1 MLALF
6 RFLSLRYW
14 LRHRGGFFLAALGV
28 ALGIAVFVSVQ
39 IANHS
44 ILAAFS
50 ATLDAVSGKANL
62 QITGGANGLPE
73 EVYLRL
79 KAQPDARIQAMAP
92 LISKTL
98 ISPTLQK
105 TKDDGGTQVLVLG
118 VDIFAEADFGRDFG
132 VGTREPDTSSRQD
145 ERQDPRAAPGGV
157 FAFLIDPR
165 AVAISRT
172 LADKYSL
179 QNGSA
184 LDLWVGARR
193 ENFTVRAILESE
205 QFKQTFGGDFVLMD
219 IAAAQEAFSLVGR
232 LSQIDFIVDEA
243 QLESVRTDLQKQ
255 VPADAVVQRPAQRGR
270 QISGMLA
277 AFQLTL
283 SALSCIALFVGA
295 FLIYNAIEI
304 AVVRRRHEIGILRA
318 VGAGRGQ
325 LMRLFLL
332 EASAIG
338 LFGSFWGVLLGL
350 FLARFTLLAVSKTVS
365 QLYLA
370 VKANEI
376 IVPAWLWWAAPLFG
390 TLLAVLSAYPPA
402 REAAGTAPR
411 DAMSRIS
418 LHHSAGEFARP
429 FAIAGLIFLA
439 IAFVLCLP
447 FFSALSSLAGFA
459 ATFFTLSG
467 FALLTPIITRASGQ
481 FAQQF
486 AGILFGIEGTLAG
499 SYLRRAL
506 HRSSLVVAALMVS
519 LALSIGISVMVRSFR
534 GTVADWVNI
543 AINAD
548 LYVSP
553 ATGFSGDT
561 GPGLPLEAVKF
572 ITSLPQVRLFDTIRG
587 AETTIGK
594 QPVFIAA
601 NELPALKSGDRKIK
615 FLSTAAGQDA
625 AINEFLAGR
634 AVLISERFE
643 HMLNY
648 RAGQKLTLVSPR
660 GPVTLPVA
668 GVFADYTPNECV
680 IYLPRPIYA
689 KNWGDN
695 GIDGLA
701 LHLQKG
707 ATVEEVQ
714 RLIWRKF
721 GTKYQM
727 TLSPN
732 ADLRK
737 SVFTTFDQTFA
748 VTYALQLIAILVASI
763 GVFDTLIALLLER
776 AREIAVLRAMGASTR
791 QILKMTFVEFALIA
805 LLAWAIGVAAG
816 LCLAWQLIRVINL
829 QIFGWTINFSLQ
841 PAVWFQGLV
850 LALLAA
856 LCAGYWPARSAARRN
871 LTEAL
876 QME

>member
-28 ALGIAVFVSVQ
+28 ALGIAVFVAVQ
-39 IANHS
+39 VANHS

-62 QITGGANGLPE
+62 QIMGGANGLPE

-79 KAQPDARIQAMAP
+79 KQKPDARLHAMAP

-98 ISPTLQK
+98 ISPSLQK
-105 TKDDGGTQVLVLG
+105 TKNDGGTQVLVLG
-118 VDIFAEADFGRDFG
+118 VDVFAEADFGRDFG
-132 VGTREPDTSSRQD
+132 VGQRKD
-145 ERQDPRAAPGGV
+145 ERQDPRGAPGSV

-172 LADKYSL
+172 LADKYKL
-179 QNGSA
+179 NNGSN

-193 ENFTVRAILESE
+193 EKFTVRAILEGE
-205 QFKQTFGGDFVLMD
+205 QFQHTFGGDFVLMD
-219 IAAAQEAFSLVGR
+219 IAAAQEAFSMVGR
-232 LSQIDFIVDEA
+232 LSQIDFIVDEN
-243 QLESVRTDLQKQ
+243 QLEKLRAALQKI

-304 AVVRRRHEIGILRA
+304 AVVRRRHEIGVLRA
-318 VGAGRGQ
+318 VGAARSQ
-325 LMRLFLL
+325 LTQLFLL
-332 EASAIG
+332 EAAAIG
-338 LFGSFWGVLLGL
+338 LFGSFCGILLGL
-350 FLARFTLLAVSKTVS
+350 FLARFALLAVSKTVS
-365 QLYLA
+365 QLYFA
-370 VKANEI
+370 VKADEI
-376 IVPAWLWWAAPLFG
+376 FVPLWLWWAAPLFG
-390 TLLAVLSAYPPA
+390 TMLAVLSAYPPA
-402 REAAGTAPR
+402 REAAGTSPR
-411 DAMSRIS
+411 NAMSRVS
-418 LHHSAGEFARP
+418 LHHSAGEFAKP
-429 FAIAGLIFLA
+429 FAIAGVVFLV

-447 FFSALSSLAGFA
+447 FFSALSTLAGFA

-467 FALLTPIITRASGQ
+467 FALLTPIITRQSGQ
-481 FAQQF
+481 WAQQF
-486 AGILFGIEGTLAG
+486 AGKIFGIEGTLAG

-561 GPGLPLEAVKF
+561 GPGLPPEAVKF
-572 ITSLPQVRLFDTIRG
+572 ITSLPEVRLFDTIRG
-587 AETTIGK
+587 ADTTIGK
-594 QPVFIAA
+594 QPVYIAA
-601 NELPALKSGDRKIK
+601 NELPALKTGDRKIK
-615 FLSTAAGQDA
+615 FLSTQNGQDA
-625 AINEFLAGR
+625 AIREFLAER
-634 AVLISERFE
+634 AILISERFE
-643 HMLNY
+643 NMLHY
-648 RAGQKLTLVSPR
+648 HAGQNLTLVSPR
-660 GPVTLPVA
+660 GPVTLPIA
-668 GVFADYTPNECV
+668 GVFSDYTPNECV

-689 KNWGDN
+689 KNWDDN
-695 GIDGLA
+695 GIDGIA
-701 LHLQKG
+701 LHLKKG

-714 RLIWRKF
+714 RIIRRQF
-721 GTKYQM
+721 AGKYEI

-732 ADLRK
+732 AALRA
-737 SVFTTFDQTFA
+737 SVFDTFDQTFA
-748 VTYALQLIAILVASI
+748 VTYALQLIAVLVAAI

-776 AREIAVLRAMGASTR
+776 AREIAVLRAMGASSR
-791 QILKMTFVEFALIA
+791 QILKMTFVEFAMIA
-805 LLAWAIGVAAG
+805 FLAWIIGVAAG

-829 QIFGWTINFSLQ
+829 QIFGWTINFSWQ
-841 PAVWFQGLV
+841 PQVWLQGLV
-850 LALLAA
+850 LALVAA
-856 LCAGYWPARSAARRN
+856 LCAGYFPARSAAKRN

>member
-1 MLALF
+1 VLVLF

-62 QITGGANGLPE
+62 QIIGGANGLPE
-73 EVYLRL
+73 TVYARL
-79 KAQPDARIQAMAP
+79 KERGDTRIQAMAP
-92 LISKTL
+92 VISKTL
-98 ISPTLQK
+98 LSPSLK
-105 TKDDGGTQVLVLG
+105 TKSNDSGTQVLVLG
-118 VDIFAEADFGRDFG
+118 VDVFAEADFGRDFG
-132 VGTREPDTSSRQD
+132 IGSQGQNQSTGQT
-145 ERQDPRAAPGGV
+145 PRATSEAAGV

-165 AVAISRT
+165 AVAVSRA
-172 LADKYSL
+172 LADKYHL

-193 ENFTVRAILESE
+193 ERFRVRAILESE
-205 QFKQTFGGDFVLMD
+205 QFNQTFGGDFVLMD
-219 IAAAQEAFSLVGR
+219 IAGAQEAFSLVGR
-232 LSQIDFIVDEA
+232 LTQIDLMVDEA
-243 QLESVRTDLQKQ
+243 QLERVRADLQPSM
-255 VPADAVVQRPAQRGR
+255 PADARVQRPAQRGR

-304 AVVRRRHEIGILRA
+304 AVVRRRHDIGILRA
-318 VGAGRGQ
+318 VGAGRAQ
-325 LMRLFLL
+325 LTQLFLL
-332 EASAIG
+332 EAAAIG
-338 LFGSFWGVLLGL
+338 FFGSLCGIFLGL
-350 FLARFTLLAVSKTVS
+350 GLSRFTLLAVSQTVS

-376 IVPAWLWWAAPLFG
+376 VVPLWLWWAAPLAG
-390 TLLAVLSAYPPA
+390 TLLAMVSAYPPA
-402 REAAGTAPR
+402 REAAGTSPR
-411 DAMSRIS
+411 AAMSRLS

-429 FAIAGLIFLA
+429 FALAGMFFLV
-439 IAFVLCLP
+439 IAFVLCQP
-447 FFSALSSLAGFA
+447 FLGARWAWAGFA

-467 FALLTPIITRASGQ
+467 FALLTPIITRGSGHL
-481 FAQQF
+481 AQRF
-486 AGILFGIEGTLAG
+486 AGTIFGIEGMLAG

-534 GTVADWVNI
+534 GTVADWVDV

-553 ATGFSGDT
+553 ATGFSGDS
-561 GPGLPLEAVKF
+561 GPGLPPEAIKF
-572 ITSLPQVRLFDTIRG
+572 ITSMPQVRLFDTIRG
-587 AETTIGK
+587 AETVIGK
-594 QPVFIAA
+594 QPVYIAA
-601 NELPALKSGDRKIK
+601 NELPALKTGDRKIK
-615 FLSTAAGQDA
+615 FLSTVNGSEA
-625 AINEFLAGR
+625 AIDEFLAQR
-634 AVLISERFE
+634 AVLISERFQ
-643 HMLNY
+643 HLLGY
-648 RAGQKLTLVSPR
+648 QAGQNLTLVSPN
-660 GPVTLPVA
+660 GPITLPIA

-689 KNWGDN
+689 RNWEDN

-714 RLIWRKF
+714 EIIERKF
-721 GTKYQM
+721 AGQYQI

-732 ADLRK
+732 RDLRA
-737 SVFTTFDQTFA
+737 SVFNTFDQTFA
-748 VTYALQLIAILVASI
+748 VTYALQLIAILVAAI

-805 LLAWAIGVAAG
+805 ILAWAIGIAAG

-841 PAVWFQGLV
+841 PGVWLQGLG
-850 LALLAA
+850 LALVAA
-856 LCAGYWPARSAARRN
+856 LCAGYFPARSAARRN

>member
-1 MLALF
+1 MLVLF

-62 QITGGANGLPE
+62 QIIGGANGLPE
-73 EVYLRL
+73 DVYARL
-79 KAQPDARIQAMAP
+79 QGRRDQRIQAMAP
-92 LISKTL
+92 VISKTL
-98 ISPTLQK
+98 LSPSLK
-105 TKDDGGTQVLVLG
+105 KNSDDSGTQVLVLG
-118 VDIFAEADFGRDFG
+118 VDVFAEADFGRDFG
-132 VGTREPDTSSRQD
+132 IGGQEQATGQT
-145 ERQDPRAAPGGV
+145 PRATSEAAGV

-165 AVAISRT
+165 AVAVSRA
-172 LADKYSL
+172 LADKYRL
-179 QNGSA
+179 QNGSK

-193 ENFTVRAILESE
+193 ETFRVRAILEGE
-205 QFKQTFGGDFVLMD
+205 QFEQAFGGDFVLMD
-219 IAAAQEAFSLVGR
+219 IATAQEAFSLVGR
-232 LSQIDFIVDEA
+232 LSQIDLIVEEA
-243 QLESVRTDLQKQ
+243 QLESVRAALQPL
-255 VPADAVVQRPAQRGR
+255 VPADAKVQRPAQRGR

-304 AVVRRRHEIGILRA
+304 AVVRRRHDIGILRA

-325 LMRLFLL
+325 LTRLFLL
-332 EASAIG
+332 EAAAIG
-338 LFGSFWGVLLGL
+338 LFGSLCGVLLGL
-350 FLARFTLLAVSKTVS
+350 GLARFTLLAVSKTVS

-376 IVPAWLWWAAPLFG
+376 VVPFWLWWAAPLAG
-390 TLLAVLSAYPPA
+390 TLLAMLSAYPPA
-402 REAAGTAPR
+402 REAAGTQPR
-411 DAMSRIS
+411 MAMSRVR
-418 LHHSAGEFARP
+418 LHHSAGEFAKP
-429 FAIAGLIFLA
+429 FAIAGLIFLM
-439 IAFVLCLP
+439 IAFLLCQP
-447 FFSALSSLAGFA
+447 FIGAHSAFAGFA

-467 FALLTPIITRASGQ
+467 FALLTPLITRASGQ
-481 FAQQF
+481 LAQRF
-486 AGILFGIEGTLAG
+486 AGVLFGIEGTLAG

-534 GTVADWVNI
+534 GTVADWVDV

-553 ATGFSGDT
+553 ATGFSGDS
-561 GPGLPLEAVKF
+561 GPGLPPEAVQF

-594 QPVFIAA
+594 QPIFIAA
-601 NELPALKSGDRKIK
+601 NELPALATGDRKIK
-615 FLSTAAGQDA
+615 FLSTANGSQA
-625 AINEFLAGR
+625 AIRDFLGQR
-634 AVLISERFE
+634 AVLISERFQ
-643 HMLNY
+643 HLLGY
-648 RAGQKLTLVSPR
+648 QSGQKLTLASPN
-660 GPVTLPVA
+660 GPVTLPIA

-689 KNWGDN
+689 KYWDDHAV
-695 GIDGLA
+695 DGLA
-701 LHLQKG
+701 LHMRKD

-714 RLIWRKF
+714 NLIEQKF
-721 GTKYQM
+721 ARRYQI

-732 ADLRK
+732 RELRA
-737 SVFTTFDQTFA
+737 SVFDTFDQTFA
-748 VTYALQLIAILVASI
+748 VTYALQLIAILVAAI

-776 AREIAVLRAMGASTR
+776 AREIATLRAMGASTR
-791 QILKMTFVEFALIA
+791 QILKMTFVEFTLIA

-829 QIFGWTINFSLQ
+829 QIFGWTIYFSWQ
-841 PAVWFQGLV
+841 PLVWIQGLG
-850 LALLAA
+850 LALTAA
-856 LCAGYWPARSAARRN
+856 LCAGYFPARSAARRN